1 MSGMRKATPPVMPP
15 LERLALRICKWLN
28 SQGTTDATA
37 AVAVF
42 SQRTNRTLVDA
53 AFKLSVEKQWLRY
66 ENGTYFLTKAGTELG
81 SQSRSRRRIRRVS
94 PF

>member
-1 MSGMRKATPPVMPP
+1 MRQAAPSMMSP

-28 SQGTTDATA
+28 AQGMADATA

-42 SQRTNRTLVDA
+42 NQRTNRTLVDA
-53 AFKLSVEKQWLRY
+53 ALKLSVEKHWMRY
-66 ENGTYFLTKAGTELG
+66 ENGTYILTKAGIELG
-81 SQSRSRRRIRRVS
+81 SQSRSRRRVRRLS